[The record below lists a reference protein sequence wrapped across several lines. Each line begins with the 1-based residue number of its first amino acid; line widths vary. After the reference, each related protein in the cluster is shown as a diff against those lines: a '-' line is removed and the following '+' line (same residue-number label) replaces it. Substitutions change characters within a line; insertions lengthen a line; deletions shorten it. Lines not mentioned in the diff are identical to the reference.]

1 MLPPLLCQKQPLPF
15 KILILEFES
24 HQIIKTGFWSNPVGL
39 TQLEEYNLPP
49 YIYSYVIL
57 FNLTLSVCFCLAG
70 HAQQLAYLCAVGG
83 RDCWGTEQGQ
93 GRLSFQVHCIKGPS
107 ARPSWNV
114 VVNRLR
120 EQMRN
125 RSSSLPFPSVGENSA
140 FWGGKMEVPEIQ
152 FSLQG
157 SQQEKLEGLFW
168 QNLDKEYS
176 VFLYLQTKPK
186 YILASAVKSK
196 QDVVPF

>member
-1 MLPPLLCQKQPLPF
+1 
-15 KILILEFES
+15 
-24 HQIIKTGFWSNPVGL
+24 
-39 TQLEEYNLPP
+39 
-49 YIYSYVIL
+49 
-57 FNLTLSVCFCLAG
+57 
-70 HAQQLAYLCAVGG
+70 
-83 RDCWGTEQGQ
+83 
-93 GRLSFQVHCIKGPS
+93 
-107 ARPSWNV
+107 
-114 VVNRLR
+114 
-120 EQMRN
+120 
-125 RSSSLPFPSVGENSA
+125 
-140 FWGGKMEVPEIQ
+140 MEVPEIQ